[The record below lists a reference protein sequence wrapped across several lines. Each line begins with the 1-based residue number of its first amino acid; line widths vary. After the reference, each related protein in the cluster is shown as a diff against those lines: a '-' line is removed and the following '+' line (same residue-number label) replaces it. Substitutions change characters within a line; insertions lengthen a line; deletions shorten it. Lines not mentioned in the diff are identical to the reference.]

1 VNTPAAIFFGIVWL
15 SAVGLIALYLI
26 QRSPKRRK
34 PVDELEAAD
43 AALRNRMVDLEDKYE
58 SFVKRLAVRDMRAKA
73 NEAQPELPMGLSDRD
88 IRLKAIRER
97 GAKLIGRLRHGA
109 AG

>member
-1 VNTPAAIFFGIVWL
+1 VTNAAYFFLSSVWV
-15 SAVGLIALYLI
+15 SVVALVAFYLV

-58 SFVKRLAVRDMRAKA
+58 SFVKRLAVRDMRNKKEEGSNQIPLSLDRRARLTELRARLAAK
-73 NEAQPELPMGLSDRD
+73 
-88 IRLKAIRER
+88 REQG
-97 GAKLIGRLRHGA
+97 GAV
-109 AG
+109 